1 MITSQMIVPT
11 VTLGCPKEKRGND
24 ICGMCHQDTV
34 RLHLFNRKPA
44 SQSMSLDA
52 SLPKPCITGTDTV
65 FSELDLCKVLKGSVI
80 LETSI
85 AVKNE
90 DTQQGGEGDG

>member
-1 MITSQMIVPT
+1 MQHLTSYISMIMPQMILPT

-24 ICGMCHQDTV
+24 ICGMCHEDAV

-52 SLPKPCITGTDTV
+52 SLPKSCITGTVGYSV
-65 FSELDLCKVLKGSVI
+65 FG
-80 LETSI
+80 
-85 AVKNE
+85 A
-90 DTQQGGEGDG
+90 